1 MIRLS
6 RLQQSLKNFK
16 TCESSTDFTVDGYVD
31 ADEDV
36 VTSKAHISWEIL
48 KSSLEL
54 LKRSLMKQNMIT
66 RMRKMM

>member
-1 MIRLS
+1 M
-6 RLQQSLKNFK
+6 
-16 TCESSTDFTVDGYVD
+16 CESSTDFTVDGYVD

>member
-1 MIRLS
+1 M
-6 RLQQSLKNFK
+6 
-16 TCESSTDFTVDGYVD
+16 CESSTDFTVDGYVD

-36 VTSKAHISWEIL
+36 VTSKANISWEIL